1 MSRKIFVTCLVLGF
15 VVFGLFVTN
24 PRTASAALPAAGGTI
39 TPTAAPKPDLIISS
53 VVATQ
58 AVLDANGCA
67 LNRTSNT
74 LSVTIQNTG
83 AVAAGV
89 FEVSATGRNSIYQ
102 AVPSL
107 AAGASI
113 TLVFS
118 ELPIDSMNVIT
129 VNSTGL
135 VAESNEGNNV
145 ANYTSP
151 TLSPFCTATPTPIG
165 FKTPTPTGTRTP
177 ACGSSGVVAYDHSG
191 GAGMVN
197 VPIMAANNTGT
208 PNPGQVATTGP
219 YGRFSLGCMNG
230 KRVYGQLSG
239 FTFNPTAVN
248 VSSSFQFGLGFV
260 ANAVGVPSYTPTGT
274 PPTPTPTSITP
285 TVTPGTNLPDLTV
298 LSITEFTYTLPT
310 STPNAQGCWPAG
322 PYSFLGL
329 RVTVQNIGTGNAGS
343 FVLDLNGT
351 RQTLTGLAAGQ
362 TLAVDF
368 TGISLTRSRIATAD
382 ATGLVTELDETNNT
396 LTLTLSAATSTP
408 TGTPPAQICR
418 TPTTGPSLTPT
429 RTPTITRTPTV
440 GPSLTPT
447 TVVGDFCSPVTSTIA
462 APFTFDGAGSFCWQS
477 SALGSYINSWN
488 ASSVILNGVN
498 ITNAYVAA
506 ASYPAKIGGYYYI
519 GYNSSVAWGHFET
532 K

>member
-1 MSRKIFVTCLVLGF
+1 MKGEKMSRKIFAICLVLGF
-15 VVFGLFVTN
+15 VIFGLVVTS
-24 PRTASAALPAAGGTI
+24 PRTASAALPATGGTATLTI
-39 TPTAAPKPDLIISS
+39 APRPDLIISS

-67 LNRTSNT
+67 LNRTNNT

-83 AVAAGV
+83 AAAAGV
-89 FEVSATGRNSIYQ
+89 FEVSATGRNLMYQ

-118 ELPIDSMNVIT
+118 ELPIDSVNVIT
-129 VNSTGL
+129 VDSTGL

-165 FKTPTPTGTRTP
+165 FKSPTATGTRTP
-177 ACGSSGVVAYDHSG
+177 TCGSSGSVAYDHSG

-219 YGRFSLGCMNG
+219 YGRFSLGCMAG
-230 KRVYGQLSG
+230 KRVYGQSSG

-248 VSSSFQFGLGFV
+248 VSSFFQFGFGFV

-274 PPTPTPTSITP
+274 PPTPTPTPITP
-285 TVTPGTNLPDLTV
+285 TVTPGTLPDLTV
-298 LSITEFTYTLPT
+298 VSITEFTYMVPT
-310 STPNAQGCWPAG
+310 STPNPQGCSPAG

-329 RVTVQNIGTGNAGS
+329 RVTVQNLGTANAGS

-351 RQTLTGLAAGQ
+351 RQTLPGLAAGQ

-368 TGISLTRSRIATAD
+368 TGIALTRSRIATVD
-382 ATGLVTELDETNNT
+382 ATGLVTELNETNNT
-396 LTLTLSAATSTP
+396 LTVTLSAATPTR
-408 TGTPPAQICR
+408 TGTPPGQICR
-418 TPTTGPSLTPT
+418 TPTNGPSLTPT
-429 RTPTITRTPTV
+429 RTPTFT
-440 GPSLTPT
+440 LTPT
-447 TVVGDFCSPVTSTIA
+447 TVATVVGDFCSPVTSIIT
-462 APFTFDGAGSFCWQS
+462 APFTFDGVGTFCWQT
-477 SALGSYINSWN
+477 SAPGSYINSWN
-488 ASSVILNGVN
+488 TNSVVINAVN
-498 ITNAYVAA
+498 ITNLYVPAG
-506 ASYPAKIGGYYYI
+506 SYPARIGGFYYI
-519 GYNSSVAWGHFET
+519 SYYSSVAWGHIET